1 MLRVIWVAAA
11 VACSA
16 RPPAPV
22 QPPPPPPP
30 PAVAD
35 AGVIDAA
42 PLDQDLPRLVERLL
56 AMYQDVARAF
66 AASGEDCA
74 AATARLRELA
84 GRHREAATANAKVLH
99 DGRDRE
105 LRAALGPRSEAFDE
119 AAAAVV
125 QSPTMSK
132 CARDPAFAKAFDAL
146 VAPP

>member
-1 MLRVIWVAAA
+1 MLRVIWLVAA

-16 RPPAPV
+16 RPQPAA
-22 QPPPPPPP
+22 PPPPP
-30 PAVAD
+30 PAAIAD
-35 AGVIDAA
+35 AGAVEVA

-56 AMYQDVARAF
+56 AMYRDVDRAF

-84 GRHREAATANAKVLH
+84 GRYRDAATANAKVLH
-99 DGRDRE
+99 DGRDGE
-105 LRAALGPRSEAFDE
+105 LRAALGTRSEAFDE

-125 QSPTMSK
+125 QSPAMSR
-132 CARDPAFAKAFDAL
+132 CGRDAAFAKAFDAL